1 MDSEGKEAK
10 LFTFKG
16 IVFRGDNR
24 PPKVIQKAGGFRSK
38 NNLSDPSYP
47 NNHYDGG
54 RLYIIDSTK
63 LDPGN
68 QPYYMKDVLLKNK
81 YKKTDE
87 SGGEVNITNVP
98 YKAIIGLVKFDY
110 QIPSESTF
118 EEQKKW
124 LKTRLEGTNE
134 SLSKHVHVEFNRAY
148 KP

>member
-1 MDSEGKEAK
+1 
-10 LFTFKG
+10 
-16 IVFRGDNR
+16 
-24 PPKVIQKAGGFRSK
+24 
-38 NNLSDPSYP
+38 
-47 NNHYDGG
+47 
-54 RLYIIDSTK
+54 
-63 LDPGN
+63 
-68 QPYYMKDVLLKNK
+68 MKDVLLKNK